1 MSTADA
7 EAARA
12 EALAPAEQ
20 LGQFLLIEEVGYGG
34 MGSVW
39 VAKREGPGGFQKF
52 VALKTIHPHLAKE
65 PDFVAMFLD
74 EARIAAAMQHP
85 NVAQV
90 FELGQAR
97 GHFFLAMEYLA
108 GEHLGQVRHRAGAL
122 DPTLAAHLVRLAAL
136 GLNHAHEATGEDGRP
151 LHLVH
156 RDVSPQNIFVT
167 YSGEVKVTDFGIA
180 RAEGR
185 IAKKTETGHIKGKCA
200 YMAPEQVYA
209 KPLDRRTDVFALG
222 AILWELLAGKPLFD
236 HPTDTEVLM
245 AIANDPIVAPPGT
258 HPALAAIVLRALAK
272 DPDDRHPTAGQLARD
287 LNDWIQTHGGRID
300 ASSEARSLMRSLFAA
315 EQVRKAAVL
324 RDPAGSSSS
333 SARASGVASVTT
345 PEAMEP
351 TQLATPSPESD
362 AVPAVS
368 SEPGSVRAE
377 PGSTR
382 GEPGSTRGWIALG
395 ATLLLLAGGAAWA
408 LSGSDEPPDPTS
420 PTAETQGSANARIES
435 VPSGAEVWVDGRMV
449 GSTPALVRDLPS
461 GRHALELRLRGH
473 EATRVSFDVESE
485 RIELQY
491 RLSETPEPTET
502 SEPTEAPDTTETERA
517 HAPPDMRTPRMQTP
531 PMQTPQ
537 MQSTMQTADTTTAEV
552 ERSMQSTAAAPARLS
567 VFGRPWGTV
576 RINGGPARRTPL
588 YDASVPSGRVHLE
601 FRAEGTGPPES
612 QTLQL
617 APGGRGRATFP
628 ND

>member
-7 EAARA
+7 EAVRA
-12 EALAPAEQ
+12 EALAPGEH

-90 FELGQAR
+90 FELGEAR

-108 GEHLGQVRHRAGAL
+108 GEHLGQVRHSAGAL

-209 KPLDRRTDVFALG
+209 KKLDRRTDIFALG

-245 AIANDPIVAPPGT
+245 AIANDPIVPPPGT

-272 DPDDRHPTAGQLARD
+272 DPDDRHATARQLARE
-287 LNDWIQTHGGRID
+287 LNDWIQTHGSRID
-300 ASSEARSLMRSLFAA
+300 AAGETKTLMSSLFAA

-324 RDPAGSSSS
+324 RDPTSTSSPG
-333 SARASGVASVTT
+333 SARPSGVVPVTT

-351 TQLATPSPESD
+351 TQLATPAPESE
-362 AVPAVS
+362 PAPADR
-368 SEPGSVRAE
+368 SEPRSEPRPEPRSVGR
-377 PGSTR
+377 
-382 GEPGSTRGWIALG
+382 WVALG
-395 ATLLLLAGGAAWA
+395 ATLLLLAGGGAWA
-408 LSGSDEPPDPTS
+408 WMGPGEPSEPPS
-420 PTAETQGSANARIES
+420 PAAATAGSADARIES

-461 GRHALELRLRGH
+461 GRHTLELRLRGH
-473 EATRVSFDVESE
+473 DPTRVSFDVERE

-491 RLSETPEPTET
+491 RLSEAQPAEATEA
-502 SEPTEAPDTTETERA
+502 TEAPEETPETPETTVTTRAPGVLRET
-517 HAPPDMRTPRMQTP
+517 RMQTA
-531 PMQTPQ
+531 Q
-537 MQSTMQTADTTTAEV
+537 MQTAQMQTAQMQTAEA
-552 ERSMQSTAAAPARLS
+552 EDSMQSTLAPAQARLS
-567 VFGRPWGTV
+567 VFSRPWGTV

-588 YDASVPSGRVHLE
+588 YDESIAAGRVHLE
-601 FRAEGTGPPES
+601 FRAEGTGAPES

-617 APGGRGRATFP
+617 SPGGRGRATFP